1 MDPATSSQ
9 QTAPDT
15 QEQGVDKLHLQS
27 ATVDTRDQAVV
38 SSVTVRGI
46 QNTQTH
52 SQCQATDR
60 LDPIRT
66 ATKSLHVAG
75 QGKGLDVQGLS
86 STR

>member
-1 MDPATSSQ
+1 MDPTTSSQ

-15 QEQGVDKLHLQS
+15 QELDVDKLLLQS
-27 ATVDTRDQAVV
+27 VTVDTRDQAVV
-38 SSVTVRGI
+38 TSVTVRDI
-46 QNTQTH
+46 QKTQTH
-52 SQCQATDR
+52 SQCQARDR
-60 LDPIRT
+60 LGAIRT